1 MDPVEIIQ
9 RANRMSSARS
19 TFAQH
24 WEEIRRVTA
33 ASAAPFIGTQPAGA
47 KAHQD
52 VFDNTGE
59 IASEQL
65 ASALNGSMTSP
76 SARWFAIEAE
86 DPKVNENEEVGR
98 WLEHATDRMYAP
110 FNSVVGNFGSQIHE
124 VYLDLVDFGT
134 ACLYV
139 ADEPGRGILFSA
151 RPLSEIYLAEDAHGR
166 IDTVFRRY
174 KMTARQA
181 VQRFPKGCPTEI
193 REIATQPD
201 GADKEF
207 EFVHAVYPRKEFDA
221 AKRDRKNKPVAS
233 EHVCVEYKCTV
244 EESGYD
250 EMPYMTPRWT
260 KRAGEIYGRGPGMKA
275 LADVKM
281 LQRMMRVTIRGSE
294 KVIDPPLLAP
304 DDGVMGPVRTAPSA
318 INIVRADLLTGQEAP
333 IRPLVTGG
341 RPDMGEEF
349 MKSVRERIEAAYYYN
364 LLNAMMRNPEMTATQ
379 ANLLAI
385 EVRRILGPVLG
396 RLESEL
402 LGPLIQRVFEIMFR
416 ANAFDPPPPALHGQK
431 LKIVYV
437 SPIAKAQR
445 AEEALAIDQTLA
457 AGAQAMQMKPDV
469 LDNVDIDAAFR
480 RLADLRGLP
489 KDLLRDADAIKLL
502 RDQRQQ
508 QTAAAAQTD
517 QLHQGIETAATA
529 AKALPALRQALGPD
543 TAVAGQA

>member
-1 MDPVEIIQ
+1 MDPVELIQ
-9 RANRMSSARS
+9 RADKMHANRGI
-19 TFAQH
+19 FAQH
-24 WEEIRRVTA
+24 WEEIRRVLA
-33 ASAAPFIGTQPAGA
+33 ASAAPFIGSQPPGA
-47 KAHQD
+47 KVHQD

-86 DPKVNENEEVGR
+86 DPKINETDEAGR
-98 WLEHATDRMYAP
+98 WLEHATDRMYGP
-110 FNSVVGNFGSQIHE
+110 FNSVAGNFASQIHE
-124 VYLDLVDFGT
+124 TYLDLVAFGT

-151 RPLSEIYLAEDAHGR
+151 RPLREIYLAEDAQGR

-174 KMTARQA
+174 KLTARQA
-181 VQRFPKGCPTEI
+181 AQRFKDGCPEEI
-193 REIATQPD
+193 REAAKKPD
-201 GADKEF
+201 DAEKEF
-207 EFVHAVYPRKEFDA
+207 EFLHAVFPRADFDA
-221 AKRDRKNKPVAS
+221 TKRDRKNKPIAS
-233 EHVCVEYKCTV
+233 FHISIECKCTV

-250 EMPYMTPRWT
+250 EMPFMTPRWT
-260 KRAGEIYGRGPGMKA
+260 KRAGEVYGRGPGMKA

-281 LQRMMRVTIRGSE
+281 LQRMMRTTIRSAE
-294 KVIDPPLLAP
+294 KVVDPPLLVP

-318 INIVRADLLTGQEAP
+318 LNVVRADMLTGQEAP
-333 IRPLVTGG
+333 IRPMLTGG
-341 RPDMGEEF
+341 RPDLGEEI
-349 MKSVRERIEAAYYYN
+349 MKSTRERIEAAMYYN

-402 LGPLIQRVFEIMFR
+402 LGPLIQRVFQIMLR
-416 ANAFDPPPPALHGQK
+416 AGAFDPPPAALHGQK

-445 AEEALAIDQTLA
+445 AEEALAIEQTFA
-457 AGAQAMQMKPDV
+457 AGAQAQQLKPDV
-469 LDNVDIDAAFR
+469 LDNIDVDASFR
-480 RLADLRGLP
+480 RLADLRGFP
-489 KDLLRDADAIKLL
+489 KDLLRDVDAIKVS

-508 QTAAAAQTD
+508 QAAAQAQTD
-517 QLHQGIETAATA
+517 QIHQGVATAATA